1 MKKKNR
7 PSMVRFIIDLP
18 NIISLL
24 GLLCAVVGIYFAVL
38 QIFYAAIIG
47 VLWAVLFDWMDGLI
61 AGKMKGRT
69 EDQKTFGGQLDS
81 LIDIVSFGVLPAVI
95 LLSYANYSL
104 WFVPGA
110 FILVAGCGIR
120 LSYFNTYGLTDGKY
134 YTGLPVDNN
143 GLILSFAFIFEG
155 FFSNDNFSLLL
166 YILLIIVSAF
176 NLSSIQIPK
185 FSKNWIYAIAAY
197 VLTLSIYFGRMLWNG
212 N

>member
-38 QIFYAAIIG
+38 QIFYVAIIG

-95 LLSYANYSL
+95 LLSYANFSL

-110 FILVAGCGIR
+110 FILVAGCGVR
-120 LSYFNTYGLTDGKY
+120 LSYFNTYGLTDGKS
-134 YTGLPVDNN
+134 YTGLPVDSN
-143 GLILSFAFIFEG
+143 GLIISFAFIFERL
-155 FFSNDNFSLLL
+155 FSNGHFSVFL
-166 YILLIIVSAF
+166 YILLIIVSVL
-176 NLSSIQIPK
+176 NLSSIKIPK
-185 FSKNWIYAIAAY
+185 LSKNWIYAIAAY
-197 VLTLSIYFGRMLWNG
+197 VLTLSIYFGGMLLNG